1 MDSESWPPPAP
12 GSAVPRSVT
21 TTLVDD
27 GAVFGGVARDLG
39 VRTGIDPLWFR
50 LAFVGLSA
58 FSGLGVVLYIGSWLF
73 LRGQRRSRVSWLSV
87 LGVVVIVG
95 GCIVLLG
102 EAGTNYVDSPW
113 TIVLLLAGAT
123 VALWQPRA
131 ATGPGRRADSSG
143 GRRCIGADAGRG
155 AARATAAFLPRAR
168 DAGARPAGRR
178 SRGDRLPDRR
188 RRAAP

>member
-12 GSAVPRSVT
+12 GSAVPRRVT
-21 TTLVDD
+21 ATPVDD
-27 GAVFGGVARDLG
+27 GAVIVGVARDLG

-58 FSGLGVVLYIGSWLF
+58 FSGLGVVLYIGTWMF
-73 LRGQRRSRVSWLSV
+73 LRGQRRSRVSWVSV

-102 EAGTNYVDSPW
+102 EAGTTYLDSPW
-113 TIVLLLAGAT
+113 TIVVLLAGAT

-131 ATGPGRRADSSG
+131 ATCRLASG
-143 GRRCIGADAGRG
+143 QQQR
-155 AARATAAFLPRAR
+155 T
-168 DAGARPAGRR
+168 
-178 SRGDRLPDRR
+178 SVYRR
-188 RRAAP
+188 RRLSRRGASRGIAPISGA